1 MSMDTW
7 CIVLMEGRLLGTCK
21 RSVHLSGQGRLLDRP
36 LRGRHAQRGADYW
49 TDLFAVGM
57 HNEIRVPCPD
67 RSMPRLTLLTQ
78 KVCPV
83 IAPLHRSWTDNLSD
97 LTDLTKRSVRLSPLS
112 NTHMRCIVLMKGRLA
127 PTQPQKVWPFV
138 GIIEHAHAMHRFDER
153 SPRSYTAAKGLAICR
168 HDCRH
173 SIRRVSR
180 KGLSD
185 CRHYRTRTCDASF

>member
-1 MSMDTW
+1 
-7 CIVLMEGRLLGTCK
+7 
-21 RSVHLSGQGRLLDRP
+21 
-36 LRGRHAQRGADYW
+36 
-49 TDLFAVGM
+49 M

-97 LTDLTKRSVRLSPLS
+97 LTDLTKRSVRLSPFDPSRVAKRSVRLSPLS

-138 GIIEHAHAMHRFDER
+138 GSALPSCPTRDKGCSARLHAAAVADLII
-153 SPRSYTAAKGLAICR
+153 GIQ
-168 HDCRH
+168 HD
-173 SIRRVSR
+173 
-180 KGLSD
+180 GLSGGQSAQH
-185 CRHYRTRTCDASF
+185 CCHGIVARA

>member
-97 LTDLTKRSVRLSPLS
+97 LTDLTKRSVRLSPRKGLS
-112 NTHMRCIVLMKGRLA
+112 DCRHEKVCPIVA
-127 PTQPQKVWPFV
+127 
-138 GIIEHAHAMHRFDER
+138 IIEHAHAMHRFDER